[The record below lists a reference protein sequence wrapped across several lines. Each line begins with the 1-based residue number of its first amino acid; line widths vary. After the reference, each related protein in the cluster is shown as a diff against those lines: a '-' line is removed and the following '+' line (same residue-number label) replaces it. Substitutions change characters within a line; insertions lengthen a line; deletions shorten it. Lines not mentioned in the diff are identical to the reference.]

1 MAKINLHSE
10 ELLSIPVQFK
20 KMEKR
25 KIKILAVSGSLRSNS
40 SNTILLNAIEK
51 MIPPQVEFFLYDG
64 IGSLPHFNDADEPS
78 VAVMEWKRYLLA
90 SDAVLVCSP
99 EYAFG
104 IPGSLKN
111 AFDWTVGSGE
121 LVNKPLALITA
132 ATGGEKAHGA
142 WLQIFT
148 ALSPVIPEGCSLLIS
163 YVRSRL
169 NAAGEITDKATL
181 TAVKKLLNNL
191 ISFTQERFSQDGR
204 SDTGGVDEDSKVPG
218 FDR

>member
-132 ATGGEKAHGA
+132 ATGGEKAHA
-142 WLQIFT
+142 AFLQIFT
-148 ALSPVIPEGCSLLIS
+148 ALSAAIPEGCSLLIS
-163 YVRSRL
+163 YVRSKL
-169 NAAGEITDKATL
+169 NAAGEISDAATAD
-181 TAVKKLLNNL
+181 AVKRLLDNL
-191 ISFTQERFSQDGR
+191 ISFTKEKLAAENQLGNSN
-204 SDTGGVDEDSKVPG
+204 
-218 FDR
+218 